1 MEDKAKV
8 EVLLKL
14 YTLASE
20 QEKFYIGK
28 FYDNLKFYWSII
40 SFMFSGFS
48 VGVFKVKSVY
58 ECIILLI
65 IPIALYGVT
74 LFFERTVV
82 RNYGNFVEAI
92 VTKAKVEV
100 LLGFDKWQIPENSE
114 YWQGDVLLNS
124 RYLSD
129 RRRFNDSREFESYV
143 FRKVGV
149 NRIWQKFFFLVK
161 VLSIAMEI
169 YLIVYLWIL

>member
-48 VGVFKVKSVY
+48 VGVFKVKSVNFFQNK
-58 ECIILLI
+58 EGVP
-65 IPIALYGVT
+65 IPL
-74 LFFERTVV
+74 R
-82 RNYGNFVEAI
+82 
-92 VTKAKVEV
+92 
-100 LLGFDKWQIPENSE
+100 
-114 YWQGDVLLNS
+114 
-124 RYLSD
+124 
-129 RRRFNDSREFESYV
+129 
-143 FRKVGV
+143 
-149 NRIWQKFFFLVK
+149 
-161 VLSIAMEI
+161 
-169 YLIVYLWIL
+169 